1 MLRKSYL
8 KGLNWEI
15 VSHLLFSLSIVLSD
29 RYLFR
34 SMNNTLA
41 DQRFYSYEDLE
52 KRVFLLGLRFFFDKK
67 DLFVKRGNQK
77 RW

>member
-15 VSHLLFSLSIVLSD
+15 VSHLLYSLSIVLSD

-34 SMNNTLA
+34 SMNNILA
-41 DQRFYSYEDLE
+41 DQSFQVWGVGMQMQGYVSRQICRHRNS
-52 KRVFLLGLRFFFDKK
+52 DK
-67 DLFVKRGNQK
+67 GG
-77 RW
+77 

>member
-1 MLRKSYL
+1 MLWKSYL

-15 VSHLLFSLSIVLSD
+15 VSHLLYSLGIVLSD

-52 KRVFLLGLRFFFDKK
+52 KRVFLLGLRCWFEEGF
-67 DLFVKRGNQK
+67 FVKRGNQK